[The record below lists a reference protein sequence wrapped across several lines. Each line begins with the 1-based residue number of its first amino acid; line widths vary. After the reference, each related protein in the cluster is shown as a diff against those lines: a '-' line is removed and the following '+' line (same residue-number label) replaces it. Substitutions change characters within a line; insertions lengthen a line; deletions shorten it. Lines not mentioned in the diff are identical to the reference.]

1 MRAKEFTNEARKPKP
16 LKAGDTTPHDY
27 DPGWQLLN
35 DLKSLAQHTG
45 RRLADTYQLFVPRR
59 NPMAL
64 TSRDK
69 RLKNLA
75 NKYAWDD
82 EGNLKPEYEKWEK
95 GIAEG
100 APILAPGKTVSPPGN
115 NKPSASLWTSTARKV
130 GDGWTSEWAQWTES
144 NQPTWFSTTGYLY
157 KVKPGALILELDN
170 DHDAQ
175 DIMWVFQSLNRVKEP
190 EEPNNYGRDVNMRLV
205 FPWDEISKNFAGVH
219 HSGYGYGNE
228 FMYGWDVESTA
239 WFDTSVLQL
248 IGEVPVVSQNRD
260 DD

>member
-27 DPGWQLLN
+27 DPGWERLN
-35 DLKSLAQHTG
+35 YLKSVAKNAGNQLSN
-45 RRLADTYQLFVPRR
+45 TYQLFVPRR
-59 NPMAL
+59 NPMAQ
-64 TSRDK
+64 TPRDK

-75 NKYAWDD
+75 NQYAWDD

-95 GIAEG
+95 GLSEG
-100 APILAPGKTVSPPGN
+100 APILAPGKAVSPPGN

-130 GDGWTSEWAQWTES
+130 GDGWISEWSQWTED
-144 NQPTWFSTTGYLY
+144 NQPTWFSKTGYLY
-157 KVKPGALILELDN
+157 KVKPGALILELNN
-170 DHDAQ
+170 DYDAQ
-175 DIMWVFQSLNRVKEP
+175 EIMRAFQNLNRVKEP
-190 EEPNNYGRDVNMRLV
+190 EDPHNYGQSFRMRSV

-219 HSGYGYGNE
+219 HSGFGYGDD

-248 IGEVPVVSQNRD
+248 IGEVPVVSQNHD